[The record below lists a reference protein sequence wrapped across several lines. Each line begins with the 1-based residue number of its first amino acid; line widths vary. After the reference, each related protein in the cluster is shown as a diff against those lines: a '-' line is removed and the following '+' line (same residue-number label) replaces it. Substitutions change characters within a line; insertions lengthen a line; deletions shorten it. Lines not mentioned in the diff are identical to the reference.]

1 MQQISITAIQAIQA
15 ILAPALGISA
25 VGLLL
30 LGLNNRYTS
39 IISRIRQLND
49 EKREYSAQ
57 LVEKN
62 SLNFSENAR
71 FMSIRQQ
78 GEELFDRSRIV
89 RNAILSLQTGIGLFV
104 LSSVTIGMSLFV
116 SFVAFETIPL
126 ILFMLGMVALFIG
139 SIFAA
144 LDVHRAYHVVLLEMR
159 AEE

>member
-1 MQQISITAIQAIQA
+1 MDQLSLTAIQAIQA

-30 LGLNNRYTS
+30 LGMNNRYTS

-57 LVEKN
+57 LVENN

-78 GEELFDRSRIV
+78 GEELFDRCRIV
-89 RNAILSLQTGIGLFV
+89 RNAILALQTGIGLFV
-104 LSSVTIGMSLFV
+104 LSSVMIGMSLFFE
-116 SFVAFETIPL
+116 SEAFNTIPL
-126 ILFMLGMVALFIG
+126 VLFILGMIVLFVGI
-139 SIFAA
+139 IFAA
-144 LDVHRAYHVVLLEMR
+144 LDVYRAYHVVLLEMR